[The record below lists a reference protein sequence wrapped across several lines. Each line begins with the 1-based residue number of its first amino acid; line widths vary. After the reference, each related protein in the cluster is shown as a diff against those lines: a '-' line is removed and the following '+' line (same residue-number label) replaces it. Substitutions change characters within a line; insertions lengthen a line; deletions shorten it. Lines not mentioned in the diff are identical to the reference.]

1 MLQPEKVTPAQPAP
15 VSAVTIKQYCQHE
28 KISRNAFY
36 KRRRRGNIP
45 PLIYDD
51 RGRIMVHVSTEGEK

>member
-1 MLQPEKVTPAQPAP
+1 MLQPELCTPATPAP
-15 VSAVTIKQYCQHE
+15 VYALTIKQYCQHE

-45 PLIYDD
+45 PLFYDD
-51 RGRIMVHVSTEGEK
+51 RGRLMVHVGKGGKS